1 MLAIY
6 NQNVARAQSKRSAPP
21 ERVVEEPI
29 ATKSPNGSVTNVYQ
43 SCIAGFWRNATV
55 IWFKN
60 LMNVSFSV
68 TVDGVEGQSS
78 QTCKVEL
85 KPWHFWSKKG
95 YKIFEIDI
103 GRQQSGKEPHQIGIY
118 WDLRSAKFSGSPEP
132 CSDYYVA
139 LVFDEEIVLLL
150 GDYKKK
156 AYKRT
161 KKRPA
166 LVDAVQSLKK
176 EVAYAKKSFST
187 RAKFAENRGEHDIVV
202 ESSTAG
208 PRDPEMWI
216 SIDGIVLVHVKNLQW
231 KFRGNESVLV
241 NKQPIQVFW
250 DVHSWLFSGPGTGYG
265 LFIFKPAA
273 ALAVDESEKEG
284 SSRGSDSS
292 GGSMFYSTSS
302 KAAENP
308 TRGTDFCLF
317 LNAWKIE

>member
-1 MLAIY
+1 MLTMF
-6 NQNVARAQSKRSAPP
+6 NQNVARAQSRRTALP
-21 ERVVEEPI
+21 ETVVEEPMPTKN
-29 ATKSPNGSVTNVYQ
+29 ATGTVTNIYQ
-43 SCIAGFWRNATV
+43 SCIAGFWRNVTV
-55 IWFKN
+55 IWCKN
-60 LMNVSFSV
+60 FMNVTFSI
-68 TVDGVEGQSS
+68 TVDGVEGESN

-95 YKIFEIDI
+95 YKTFEIHV
-103 GRQQSGKEPHQIGIY
+103 GRQQSGTHPHQLEVY

-132 CSDYYVA
+132 CSDYYLA
-139 LVFDEEIVLLL
+139 LVSDEEIVLLL

-166 LVDAVQSLKK
+166 LVDAAHSLKK
-176 EVAYAKKSFST
+176 EVVYAKKSFST

-216 SIDGIVLVHVKNLQW
+216 SVDGIVLVHVKNLQW
-231 KFRGNESVLV
+231 KFRGNETVIV
-241 NKQPIQVFW
+241 NKQPIQVLW
-250 DVHSWLFSGPGTGYG
+250 DVHAWLFSEPGSGYG

-273 ALAVDESEKEG
+273 VAAVDESEKDG
-284 SSRGSDSS
+284 SSRGSESS
-292 GGSMFYSTSS
+292 GGSMFYSMSS
-302 KAAENP
+302 HSAVHT
-308 TRGTDFCLF
+308 TRAPDFCLF